1 VSIEEARTPPIPI
14 LQPDLSAALKARLAE
29 QDGLDEVISE
39 DVLEDFLE
47 EEAPSFSSKAR
58 PGSAPATRKLL
69 RGQEDEENATPVESQ
84 VSSRIPHAN
93 ACHVMPGKLRF
104 PNDIAAR
111 MPGSLRRAGEKNAA
125 VARQQGEEALMQERR
140 HKTQQIAKRLR
151 AFDKR
156 WVAGLRNYR
165 PEGDEDDRQLKFG
178 DGREDVQL
186 PQTNQPFT
194 VVGCSSQLS
203 PCLAKNLQEARGGRW
218 DTLPGRVK
226 NEFVVFEL
234 GQTVAI
240 TSVELNLPGT
250 SATPKRCRMQ
260 YAEASPDGPWVDAW
274 KFTIEATQP
283 GIYRSTHQYGK
294 AVTIFKD
301 FVIDICR
308 DLEGA
313 WQFLT
318 INSDGKLTLQEL
330 GGLLLKLR
338 KQDEGMF
345 GGEVPDEVAVFKEL
359 DRENLGFVHVYDLLA
374 DTPPSAPI
382 APWWRLLVTENR
394 GSPTCVSL
402 LAPLSLYALAKEES
416 VDDGGFTKGVE
427 MLNFIDQHLFFAPQ
441 NLNLSDKDKMI
452 RRLSREYGFP
462 QNEVEDIYDVFKVFD
477 TSGDLELDR
486 EEFIELLC
494 QLHDVKD
501 RSDVPASRLDFFWRQ
516 VDQDGGGCVSFEE
529 FLIWYRLYYEKM
541 GKAAGGMGSSI
552 SMEGRSRKMRPL
564 LKMESHSPSLKAP
577 IEQAEEKLKR
587 SAERKSSTI
596 AEPPEEETSQEV
608 VARVPRSASNQRW
621 EKVRR
626 SSRKIST
633 IISPRSKGSKELRQS
648 SRSPS
653 GQKKKQGASNLQRQ
667 TSGMQRQTSGMQRQT
682 SGSMKR

>member
-1 VSIEEARTPPIPI
+1 
-14 LQPDLSAALKARLAE
+14 
-29 QDGLDEVISE
+29 
-39 DVLEDFLE
+39 
-47 EEAPSFSSKAR
+47 
-58 PGSAPATRKLL
+58 
-69 RGQEDEENATPVESQ
+69 
-84 VSSRIPHAN
+84 
-93 ACHVMPGKLRF
+93 
-104 PNDIAAR
+104 
-111 MPGSLRRAGEKNAA
+111 
-125 VARQQGEEALMQERR
+125 
-140 HKTQQIAKRLR
+140 
-151 AFDKR
+151 
-156 WVAGLRNYR
+156 
-165 PEGDEDDRQLKFG
+165 
-178 DGREDVQL
+178 
-186 PQTNQPFT
+186 
-194 VVGCSSQLS
+194 
-203 PCLAKNLQEARGGRW
+203 
-218 DTLPGRVK
+218 
-226 NEFVVFEL
+226 
-234 GQTVAI
+234 
-240 TSVELNLPGT
+240 
-250 SATPKRCRMQ
+250 MQ

-441 NLNLSDKDKMI
+441 NLNLSDKEKMI

-516 VDQDGGGCVSFEE
+516 VNQDGGGCVSFEE

-564 LKMESHSPSLKAP
+564 LKMESQSPSHKAP

-587 SAERKSSTI
+587 SAERKSSIAEAQDQQRNRRVLIEI
-596 AEPPEEETSQEV
+596 AEPPEEEASQEV
-608 VARVPRSASNQRW
+608 VALVPRSAAKKRW
-621 EKVRR
+621 EMVRQSSREKVRLPIRVDRGRQSSTKEQEVRR

-633 IISPRSKGSKELRQS
+633 IMSPRSKGSKELRQS
-648 SRSPS
+648 SRGPS
-653 GQKKKQGASNLQRQ
+653 GQNKEQGASNLQRQ
-667 TSGMQRQTSGMQRQT
+667 TSGSSRR
-682 SGSMKR
+682 